1 MNGPCSHATGILSIH
16 SNVIYLTY
24 FERQI
29 THLIS
34 FYPYPFINLQH
45 NRYRLREKQFNPGE
59 QIFYDILSIIISVAH
74 ACSPMNSLDENRNI
88 VLKSSSGVITTPGYP
103 SSYPQDLIKQCF
115 WKIQAPVGN
124 IVRVDFLSF
133 RLPSFRTCLIIL
145 FAINKI
151 NPTQKLFCGLRASF
165 LLYSMTNEIGIEG
178 PQSYGFNLGR
188 GGFIANYTTMPAG
201 KNEGWGVTQYVMCE
215 GRNFV

>member
-1 MNGPCSHATGILSIH
+1 
-16 SNVIYLTY
+16 
-24 FERQI
+24 
-29 THLIS
+29 
-34 FYPYPFINLQH
+34 
-45 NRYRLREKQFNPGE
+45 
-59 QIFYDILSIIISVAH
+59 
-74 ACSPMNSLDENRNI
+74 MNSLDENRNI
-88 VLKSSSGVITTPGYP
+88 VLKSPSGVITTPGYP

-201 KNEGWGVTQYVMCE
+201 KNEGWDVTQYVMCK
-215 GRNFV
+215 GRNFVWLKTLLKRWLCRKTRAAATSRPCSFNQMSTTKVLRVR